1 NRTPCGSPLRC
12 AAAPRASRSVSV
24 GSTGKRGGVPHDT
37 AEQGL
42 GAARQLGFVL
52 AAHELA
58 PQVHVRVLND
68 VVAWG
73 PSDHCRVK
81 IVVG

>member
-1 NRTPCGSPLRC
+1 MTRRS
-12 AAAPRASRSVSV
+12 RA
-24 GSTGKRGGVPHDT
+24 
-37 AEQGL
+37 L